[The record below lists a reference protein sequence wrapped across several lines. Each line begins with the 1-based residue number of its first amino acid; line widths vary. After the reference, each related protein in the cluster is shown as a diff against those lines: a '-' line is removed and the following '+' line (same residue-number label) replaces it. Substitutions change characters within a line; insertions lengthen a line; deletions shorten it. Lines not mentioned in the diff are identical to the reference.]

1 MSLRKVLPFHRIY
14 YDFHILVA
22 VRRKLL
28 LKDSRLAPEDRLSS
42 LEDRPIVEVVKT
54 PKGCSGSHSVILHY
68 RMHTLVGE
76 DLPQV
81 HYLAGVELRKQVLLA
96 IEVESR
102 AHSDLL
108 VIKMQPDQLL

>member
-42 LEDRPIVEVVKT
+42 LKDWPVVEVVK
-54 PKGCSGSHSVILHY
+54 
-68 RMHTLVGE
+68 
-76 DLPQV
+76 
-81 HYLAGVELRKQVLLA
+81 AA
-96 IEVESR
+96 
-102 AHSDLL
+102 
-108 VIKMQPDQLL
+108 